1 MGRLGGLLIGKL
13 FSVEKKIMIWYS
25 MTHIYHSIVSPVKV
39 DEEAGRFTNTVAVW
53 SSSSV

>member
-39 DEEAGRFTNTVAVW
+39 DEEAGRFTNSVAVW
-53 SSSSV
+53 SSSGV